1 MKLLQTLLCFIII
14 VPSLQSQCETW
25 LDSPQK
31 DEAENAHVIYRQH
44 LKANAWADALKF
56 WQTAYAIAPAADG
69 RRDWHFRDGIEIYK
83 HFYAEEND
91 EARKKEYKEK
101 ILALYD
107 QWINCIGQQAISFK
121 GCNDEDCIKMK
132 QGTTMGKK
140 GIDMFITFQYPRMD
154 VYNLMKDA
162 VSLSGWETDYQ
173 VFRPY
178 AQVVTGLIMKGTLE
192 PQEARDAHQLLNDI
206 ANYNIE
212 NDEKMA
218 PYYEYEKNAMNQVF
232 VTIEKQIYDC
242 DYFINKYKP
251 QYEEDPDNIELI
263 KEIVVTLKQQDCDTT
278 LPFLAELEGKYSK
291 YAAEFNAQQL
301 AEFEKKNPAAWA
313 NRLYKEG
320 KFGAAVEKYRNAIE
334 IEDDPE
340 KKATYY
346 FSIASIQF
354 RKLGQYGPARENAR
368 KAAQLKSG
376 WGRPYML
383 IGDMYARSSSD
394 CGSDAYTRGLAVLA
408 AIDKWSHAKS
418 IDSEVAAEANR
429 NIAKYSQYMPPQEE
443 AHMRNVSSGTSV
455 SVGCWIGETVKVRF
469 N

>member
-1 MKLLQTLLCFIII
+1 MKLLLSLLCFIII

-44 LKANAWADALKF
+44 LKSKEYGEALKF

-69 RRDWHFRDGIEIYK
+69 RRDWHFRDGVEIYK
-83 HFYAEEND
+83 HFYAEETD
-91 EARKKEYKEK
+91 EAKKKEYKEK

-107 QWINCIGQQAISFK
+107 QWIDCIGQQAISFK

-132 QGTTMGKK
+132 QGTVMGNK
-140 GIDMFITFQYPRMD
+140 GIDMFNIFQIPRMQ
-154 VYNLMKDA
+154 VYSLMKQA
-162 VSLSGWETDYQ
+162 MSVSGWETDYK
-173 VFRPY
+173 VLKPY
-178 AQVVTGLIMKGTLE
+178 AQIVIGLYRKGSIDAG
-192 PQEARDAHQLLNDI
+192 EAREAHQLLKDI

-212 NDEKMA
+212 NDEQFKV
-218 PYYEYEKNAMNQVF
+218 YYNYEISLVNQHF
-232 VTIEKQIYDC
+232 ASIEKEIYDC
-242 DYFINKYKP
+242 QYFIDKHKP
-251 QYEEDPDNIELI
+251 VYQSDPENVDLI
-263 KEIVVTLKQQDCDTT
+263 KEIVVDLKQGGCDSTNA
-278 LPFLAELEGKYSK
+278 FLVELEEKYEK
-291 YAAEFNAQQL
+291 YASEFNAQQL
-301 AEFEKKNPAAWA
+301 EEYYKKNPSVWA
-313 NRLYKEG
+313 NSLYKEG
-320 KFGAAVEKYRNAIE
+320 KFREAVEKYRAAIE
-334 IEDDPE
+334 KEEDPD
-340 KKATYY
+340 KKASYY

-354 RKLGQYGPARENAR
+354 RKQGQYGPARENAR

-408 AIDKWSHAKS
+408 AIDKWSYAKS

-443 AHMRNVSSGTSV
+443 AHMRDVSSGTTV